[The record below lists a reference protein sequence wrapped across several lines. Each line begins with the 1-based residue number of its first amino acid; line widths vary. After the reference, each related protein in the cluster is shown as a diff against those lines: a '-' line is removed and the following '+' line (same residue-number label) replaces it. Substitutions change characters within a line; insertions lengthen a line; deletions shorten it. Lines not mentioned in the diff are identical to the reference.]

1 MTGNFA
7 NLLQQ
12 RLTDKDQSQTMSSS
26 VSGVIVLLRPFS
38 VVCLLIFSLISIK
51 TWWKWTIRYTFWHYF
66 NTELYNIS
74 LCEFEAWCRIS
85 WRSKTAGL
93 YKKMY
98 KNSVLF
104 FQEAL
109 LLVLLSSVNRAIS
122 VGAKQWCSLVTSP
135 GSRALPGSIRS
146 EILITHSNYFNEHWV
161 TSVPAAMYYSF
172 WRNQKR
178 AVDWSVCAWIK
189 GKSADFQN
197 KSVN

>member
-74 LCEFEAWCRIS
+74 LCEFEAWCRIKIKIKIQS
-85 WRSKTAGL
+85 YSSKRPFYWYFSPQLTEPSQWVQSSGAASLLLQG
-93 YKKMY
+93 
-98 KNSVLF
+98 
-104 FQEAL
+104 QELSLAL
-109 LLVLLSSVNRAIS
+109 LDQ
-122 VGAKQWCSLVTSP
+122 KFWSLTPITSMNT
-135 GSRALPGSIRS
+135 GSHQYQLQCTIRFG
-146 EILITHSNYFNEHWV
+146 ETRRGL
-161 TSVPAAMYYSF
+161 
-172 WRNQKR
+172 
-178 AVDWSVCAWIK
+178 WIDLCVH
-189 GKSADFQN
+189 G
-197 KSVN
+197 